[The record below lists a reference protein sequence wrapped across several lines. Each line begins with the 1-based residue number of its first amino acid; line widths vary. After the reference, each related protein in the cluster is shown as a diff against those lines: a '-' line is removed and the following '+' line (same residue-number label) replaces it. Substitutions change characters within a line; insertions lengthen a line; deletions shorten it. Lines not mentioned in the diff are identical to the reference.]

1 MPRKRRAALKTIT
14 VPDEFKNSEELEMN
28 MEKHTGKLNLNRTQT
43 KNVIRQIVEDPT
55 LLSMVKK
62 MAGESSDEDI
72 PTPEMRLTRTL
83 AKYLLILFSKNNNT
97 ILKVII
103 S

>member
-1 MPRKRRAALKTIT
+1 
-14 VPDEFKNSEELEMN
+14 
-28 MEKHTGKLNLNRTQT
+28 
-43 KNVIRQIVEDPT
+43 
-55 LLSMVKK
+55 MVKK
-62 MAGESSDEDI
+62 MAGESSDEDV